1 MVCSDF
7 SNFGK
12 YFVENMNAIGLP
24 APTELFGTAT
34 LAYANIKELAEA
46 VGLYG
51 RGVTVTEVWGA
62 TSKMEKLRLI
72 GPMIA
77 AYYTGAAVGSAAVA
91 TGRVLGCGAT
101 IADVM
106 WQLRE
111 QGIYESWLEAELLS
125 NPQFLNPVR

>member
-1 MVCSDF
+1 MVCGDVSD
-7 SNFGK
+7 FGK
-12 YFVENMNAIGLP
+12 YFAENMNAIGLP

-34 LAYANIKELAEA
+34 LAYANIRELAEA

-51 RGVTVTEVWGA
+51 RGITLTEVWGA

-72 GPMIA
+72 GPVMA

-101 IADVM
+101 IADAM